1 LIFIRVGSIDSILPG
16 MDPDEFGPKVFDVKL
31 AHIVPDQLQL
41 VAMKK
46 WRVVFE
52 FREATTLYSSCVAA
66 MAEFAGGILGRT
78 ARALKSLNLCL
89 TTYEST

>member
-1 LIFIRVGSIDSILPG
+1 

-89 TTYEST
+89 TT